1 MPYILTLLL
10 IMITEPERLSS
21 RLFLETGDAL
31 MGQGLLAQAREA
43 FSRSL
48 DMNAHEHYAVLGLAR
63 VSGLQGS
70 LDLASSWYRLFMES
84 CPDDY
89 RAPLELGLL
98 LLEVPDSL
106 DRAGVLIRRALE
118 LEPRADDVTF
128 AMARLRITEGDAAGA
143 IGVLEPLCV
152 HDGPYQLEAAMLL
165 AGLLVADGNHA
176 GARSVLAL
184 EPMASHPPAI
194 WLAARTH
201 LREGDYM
208 RAVDC
213 ANRCLSLNPD
223 RMLADTVRMMMDSLA
238 GEGLYLPR

>member
-1 MPYILTLLL
+1 MQYFLALML

-21 RLFLETGDAL
+21 RLFMETGEAL

-48 DMNAHEHYAVLGLAR
+48 DINAHEHYAVLGLAR
-63 VSGLQGS
+63 VSALQGS
-70 LDLASSWYRLFMES
+70 LDLASSWYRLFMQR

-106 DRAGVLIRRALE
+106 DPAGVLIRRALQ
-118 LEPRADDVTF
+118 LEPRGDDVLF
-128 AMARLRITEGDAAGA
+128 AMARLRMTEGDAAGA
-143 IGVLEPLCV
+143 IDLLEPLCAR
-152 HDGPYQLEAAMLL
+152 DGPHQIEAAMLL
-165 AGLLVADGNHA
+165 AGLLVANGNDA
-176 GARSVLAL
+176 AARTVLVRD
-184 EPMASHPPAI
+184 PMASHPPAI
-194 WLAARTH
+194 WLVAGTH

-213 ANRCLSLNPD
+213 ANRCISLNPD
-223 RMLADTVRMMMDSLA
+223 GTLADSVRLMIDSLA
-238 GEGLYLPR
+238 GEGLFLPR